1 MISHLLENV
10 FFLVRSEGL
19 LVTTRLLRSKR
30 LSGMPAHLPQHLGG
44 TPIDTSYEVGTQTEV
59 ALKSR
64 VVSSPGDEDAIAEIH
79 HTLTGRSHQGIDQYP
94 EPHSSFD
101 SFLEAELRAGR
112 RKPSL
117 GVCFQSITTWGAG
130 EAHTTV
136 KTLGTA
142 LWRTLTL
149 QDIYEWTVQPLFSPR
164 KPQDG
169 RPLIRDFSGVART
182 GEIML

>member
-1 MISHLLENV
+1 
-10 FFLVRSEGL
+10 
-19 LVTTRLLRSKR
+19 
-30 LSGMPAHLPQHLGG
+30 MPAHLPQHLGG
-44 TPIDTSYEVGTQTEV
+44 TPIDTSPEVGAQTEV
-59 ALKSR
+59 ASR
-64 VVSSPGDEDAIAEIH
+64 SHVVSSREDEDAIAEIH
-79 HTLTGRSHQGIDQYP
+79 RTLTGRSHQEVGQYP

-101 SFLEAELRAGR
+101 NFLEAELRAGR
-112 RKPSL
+112 RKSSL

-142 LWRTLTL
+142 LCRTLTL
-149 QDIYEWTVQPLFSPR
+149 RDIYEWTIQPLFSPK

-169 RPLIRDFSGVART
+169 RPLIRDFSGVVRT